1 MVWIFFYIFF
11 FIPVD
16 DIIVIRGRDIIR
28 GGSIHSLFTG
38 ISVGL
43 EGMNSVKVFAQVSIH
58 IIVAKSITLVQ
69 VIAQARAS
77 GTLLF
82 TTTFFTV
89 SSYLGDSVS
98 WKVVS

>member
-11 FIPVD
+11 IAVD

-38 ISVGL
+38 ISIGL
-43 EGMNSVKVFAQVSIH
+43 EGINSVKVFAQVSIH